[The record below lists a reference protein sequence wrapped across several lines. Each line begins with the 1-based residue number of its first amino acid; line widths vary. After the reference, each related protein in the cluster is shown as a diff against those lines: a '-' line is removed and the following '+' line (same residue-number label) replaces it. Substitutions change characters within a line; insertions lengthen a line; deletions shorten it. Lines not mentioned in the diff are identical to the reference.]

1 MGERPLNVIGPP
13 VMMVMVPRAIRPG
26 SALELATTVSVA
38 VVGTADGATYFPVAS
53 IEPQAGLHEGW
64 LGKDGL
70 VLVGALCVTS
80 QATPLTVGSLSFVR
94 LAENCCCSK
103 VGTVAVV
110 GVRVTLMPESRVN
123 VALPLFFGSCTEV
136 AVMMIWSKG
145 NLVGSG
151 TLFGAV

>member
-1 MGERPLNVIGPP
+1 M
-13 VMMVMVPRAIRPG
+13 
-26 SALELATTVSVA
+26 
-38 VVGTADGATYFPVAS
+38 
-53 IEPQAGLHEGW
+53 
-64 LGKDGL
+64 
-70 VLVGALCVTS
+70 LVGVVCVTS

-110 GVRVTLMPESRVN
+110 GVRVTLIPESRAN
-123 VALPLFFGSCTEV
+123 VAVPLFFGSCTDV
-136 AVMMIWSKG
+136 AVMMIWRKG

>member
-1 MGERPLNVIGPP
+1 M
-13 VMMVMVPRAIRPG
+13 
-26 SALELATTVSVA
+26 
-38 VVGTADGATYFPVAS
+38 
-53 IEPQAGLHEGW
+53 
-64 LGKDGL
+64 
-70 VLVGALCVTS
+70 VLVGVLCVTS
-80 QATPLTVGSLSFVR
+80 QATPLIVGSLSFVR

-136 AVMMIWSKG
+136 AVMMIWSNG